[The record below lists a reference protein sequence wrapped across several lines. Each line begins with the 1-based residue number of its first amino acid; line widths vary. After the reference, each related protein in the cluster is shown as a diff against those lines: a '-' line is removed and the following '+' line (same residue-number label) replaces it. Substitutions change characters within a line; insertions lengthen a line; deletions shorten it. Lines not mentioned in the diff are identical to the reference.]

1 MRPSLRKVPSGF
13 CIPFAKEKWYI
24 LLVFILLLGFNG
36 TTAGSNPVD
45 NSKTGSNHLRAFS
58 LKSEKPEIEIGANS
72 SSSSV
77 IPIDSIEME
86 HHEGAFD
93 GYNLFVLQRMDELTR
108 QYELFLI
115 IMDMA
120 GNTITE
126 RKIGVNFF
134 LADCSAEWINATTIM
149 YGTPEGVV
157 IWNYYSNKT
166 NELPFRGH
174 HEYEYNH
181 ENDTIF
187 TFEYETVEI
196 GGKEYLFDR
205 IVEYNLTG
213 DVVWSLHT
221 NDFISPEQAC
231 PLNDTFYGKPDI
243 THSNTIFFD
252 EEEDVFYYNPRNVNT
267 FYKINHTNSEVIWGI
282 GEYGNFTLFNQ
293 SGIES
298 ESLFFHAH
306 AVEKID
312 DHRFILFDNDYH
324 NHIDPLSRKSRIL
337 ELEIDESVRTA
348 NVSWTWSTS
357 IEYWSFI
364 WGDADRLPN
373 GNRLGV
379 FGTRTHP
386 YSSTSAR
393 LVEVDRDGNI
403 VWKMDFPKGDGYR
416 YGVYRMERFRFTP
429 IIDAPGSI
437 DIFANQNVTV
447 SWNTSFNF
455 KPKRTLFGEYSLRLN
470 DTIIEDGQ
478 IVYDKYWR
486 YRQLVTNL
494 GELEPGNYN
503 LTLSITD
510 GGNHTVTASIDLN
523 VLSMPLLQ
531 IETVALLLIGFLAVA
546 GISFVILRL
555 KSMENTSFPNY

>member
-1 MRPSLRKVPSGF
+1 MRPSYRRNPSGF
-13 CIPFAKEKWYI
+13 YSLLAKKKWYV

-36 TTAGSNPVD
+36 RITDSNPVD
-45 NSKTGSNHLRAFS
+45 DSQTGSNHLRASS
-58 LKSEKPEIEIGANS
+58 LGPEKPEIEIKANS
-72 SSSSV
+72 SSNSV
-77 IPIDSIEME
+77 IPIDSIELE
-86 HHEGAFD
+86 HHDGAFA

-108 QYELFLI
+108 QFELFLV
-115 IMDMA
+115 IMDMD
-120 GNTITE
+120 GHTIAE
-126 RKIGVNFF
+126 RKIGINFF

-149 YGTPEGVV
+149 YGTPGGVV
-157 IWNYYSNKT
+157 LWNYYSNKT
-166 NELPFRGH
+166 NELGFRGH

-187 TFEYETVEI
+187 TFEYDTVEI

-205 IVEYNLTG
+205 VVEYNLTG

-221 NDFISPEQAC
+221 DDFISPAQAC
-231 PLNDTFYGKPDI
+231 PLNDTFYEKPDI

-252 EEEDVFYYNPRNVNT
+252 EEEDVFYYNARNVNT
-267 FYKINHTNSEVIWGI
+267 LYKINHTNSEVIWGI
-282 GEYGNFTLFNQ
+282 GEYGNFTMFNQ

-312 DHRFILFDNDYH
+312 AHRFILFDNDYH
-324 NHIDPLSRKSRIL
+324 NHMNLLSRQSRIL
-337 ELEIDESVRTA
+337 ELKIDESTRTA
-348 NVSWTWSTS
+348 NVSWTWSPS
-357 IEYWSFI
+357 IEYWSYI

-386 YSSTSAR
+386 YSSASAR
-393 LVEVDRDGNI
+393 LVEVDREGNI

-429 IIDAPGSI
+429 IIDAPRSI
-437 DIFANQNVTV
+437 DLLANQNVTV

-494 GELEPGNYN
+494 GEIEPGNYN
-503 LTLSITD
+503 LTLSLTD
-510 GGNHTVTASIDLN
+510 DANHTVTASINLN
-523 VLSMPLLQ
+523 VLSGPSLQ
-531 IETVALLLIGFLAVA
+531 IHTVALLLIGFIAVA
-546 GISFVILRL
+546 GISFLLL
-555 KSMENTSFPNY
+555 KSKSIENTSLTDY